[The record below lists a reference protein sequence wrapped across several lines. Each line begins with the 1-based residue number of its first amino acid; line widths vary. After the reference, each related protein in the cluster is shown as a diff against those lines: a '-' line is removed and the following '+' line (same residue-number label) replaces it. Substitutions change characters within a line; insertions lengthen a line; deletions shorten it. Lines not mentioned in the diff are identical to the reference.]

1 MSVELALIGT
11 GLGLGLRHGIDW
23 DHIAA
28 IADVTGTETNRGKA
42 ARLGTL
48 YALGHASV
56 VVAVGLLALLAGS
69 TLPEGLDG
77 VMEVVVGV
85 TLVSLGVWL
94 LYSIWRHGA
103 DYRLRSRWMLVFAGV
118 RGLTGWVR
126 TRLGAK
132 GQRHEPAPNPRGS
145 YGPGAAYGIGMIHG
159 VGAETGTQV
168 LLFAAAAGAT
178 SSVAAALL
186 LFAFVAGLLTSN
198 SLITLGSVYGLWGA
212 RSNRVVYLA
221 IGLMTA
227 VFSLVVGALFLL
239 SRSSILPPFLA

>member
-1 MSVELALIGT
+1 
-11 GLGLGLRHGIDW
+11 
-23 DHIAA
+23 
-28 IADVTGTETNRGKA
+28 
-42 ARLGTL
+42 
-48 YALGHASV
+48 
-56 VVAVGLLALLAGS
+56 
-69 TLPEGLDG
+69 
-77 VMEVVVGV
+77 
-85 TLVSLGVWL
+85 
-94 LYSIWRHGA
+94 
-103 DYRLRSRWMLVFAGV
+103 
-118 RGLTGWVR
+118 
-126 TRLGAK
+126 
-132 GQRHEPAPNPRGS
+132 
-145 YGPGAAYGIGMIHG
+145 MIHG